1 MNEYLVP
8 AGCGEAE
15 LIEKKSRFIARVWRV
30 DTEAAATDKI
40 KEMRDLHWDASHNVY
55 AYILRDRSLMRH
67 SDDGEPQGSSGLPVL
82 NVFKGAGVFDVCC
95 VVTRYF
101 GGILLGTGGLA
112 RAYARAASLALQKA
126 GTGTVK
132 KWLRVTMTAPYSL
145 YESILRE
152 LKLCGAAISGTE
164 FGTQVVISALLTED
178 SEAGFQARLQPLS
191 AGTISAE
198 VLGEEYL
205 ALEAS
210 L

>member
-1 MNEYLVP
+1 
-8 AGCGEAE
+8 
-15 LIEKKSRFIARVWRV
+15 
-30 DTEAAATDKI
+30 
-40 KEMRDLHWDASHNVY
+40 
-55 AYILRDRSLMRH
+55 
-67 SDDGEPQGSSGLPVL
+67 
-82 NVFKGAGVFDVCC
+82 
-95 VVTRYF
+95 
-101 GGILLGTGGLA
+101 
-112 RAYARAASLALQKA
+112 
-126 GTGTVK
+126 
-132 KWLRVTMTAPYSL
+132 MTAPYSL

-178 SEAGFQARLQPLS
+178 SEAGFQARLQTLS